1 MTEDDLHARPGRTRD
16 SGSDGDG
23 GEGGAGL
30 REHEVRT
37 ALLALLA
44 EVGTVTATEAAA
56 RLGYSSGLCS
66 FHLRQLAR
74 HGRVEEAPHSGGRAR
89 PWRLRRRASGAD
101 DAEADGGAP
110 AGEFSDLARGLED
123 ESWRR
128 WLAQRDQAPDEWRQD
143 EAFSAVAYLT
153 PDEMSRVAAVL
164 RRALAPYQDRE
175 QRPLA
180 RPDGARPVALI
191 SRLFPL
197 LPEAE
202 GEGEDDV
209 KGEARGG

>member
-1 MTEDDLHARPGRTRD
+1 MTEEDLNAPDERTA
-16 SGSDGDG
+16 GTDGP
-23 GEGGAGL
+23 L

-37 ALLALLA
+37 ALLDLLA

-74 HGRVEEAPHSGGRAR
+74 HGYLEEAPHNGGRAR
-89 PWRLRRRASGAD
+89 PWRLRQRASA
-101 DAEADGGAP
+101 ADGPMEEQFG
-110 AGEFSDLARGLED
+110 DLARGLED
-123 ESWRR
+123 ESWQR
-128 WLAQRDQAPDEWRQD
+128 WLTQREEAPPAWRHD

-153 PDEMSRVAAVL
+153 PGEMSRVADVI

-180 RPDGARPVALI
+180 RPEDARPVALI
-191 SRLFPL
+191 TRLFPL
-197 LPEAE
+197 LPHTGDGA
-202 GEGEDDV
+202 DRD
-209 KGEARGG
+209 